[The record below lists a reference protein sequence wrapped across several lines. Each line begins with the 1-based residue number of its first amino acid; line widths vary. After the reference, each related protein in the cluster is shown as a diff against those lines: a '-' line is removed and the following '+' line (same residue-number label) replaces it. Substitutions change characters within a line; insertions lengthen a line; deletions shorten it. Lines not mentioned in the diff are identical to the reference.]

1 MMFAFA
7 NSSGALALI
16 ISSVLV
22 TFYLTSIGYAT
33 FYYVGTGMSVLAAI
47 LLVFFKEDKIC

>member
-7 NSSGALALI
+7 NSTGTLALL

-22 TFYLTSIGYAT
+22 TFFLNEIGYAT
-33 FYYVGTGMSVLAAI
+33 FYYCGAGLSVVAAI
-47 LLVFFKEDKIC
+47 LLVFFKEEKIC